1 MQVWEEDEQLHCV
14 ADAVRRGRML
24 RCKVCGEKGATMGCV
39 LKTCKKS
46 FHLPCARATHC
57 ALQVQPP
64 LLSPCKD
71 PLLP

>member
-1 MQVWEEDEQLHCV
+1 MWDGDDQLHCV

-46 FHLPCARATHC
+46 FHLPCARASGC
-57 ALQVQPP
+57 ALQVGP
-64 LLSPCKD
+64 LPASCLR
-71 PLLP
+71 LP